1 MSTFACVH
9 AQPIIKKPVNVLNLQ
24 WLIRVKGVAHGARQE
39 TPRLLCFTEGTN
51 PDRRSDEPPRFCLI
65 CKVKRGMEAKHV
77 PEWLHSLNIR
87 PARMRETCTLHKG
100 ETVDGQDETCYNEQ
114 FLTSISPLLACLATL
129 LWRHISHEP
138 PSGRRAQEAK
148 FFQLQFSLKCV
159 SCGESRSGHVG
170 LWEGQ
175 KWTWRRESG
184 SSPLLSNRLTDLCSG
199 IKPGLRGKT
208 HKQPRTAH
216 SNEWTSAEAGW
227 AAAAA
232 AAARIALQRTNGGN
246 SWCYLSES

>member
-1 MSTFACVH
+1 MRTCSANHKEACECIKSSVTDTCKGGCAWSSTGNATTALFHRGDKPWSQVRRAPSLLPHLQSKERDGSQTRSWVT
-9 AQPIIKKPVNVLNLQ
+9 AQSEQQASK
-24 WLIRVKGVAHGARQE
+24 
-39 TPRLLCFTEGTN
+39 
-51 PDRRSDEPPRFCLI
+51 DERN
-65 CKVKRGMEAKHV
+65 M
-77 PEWLHSLNIR
+77 
-87 PARMRETCTLHKG
+87 HKG
-100 ETVDGQDETCYNEQ
+100 EIVDGQDETCYNEQ

-138 PSGRRAQEAK
+138 ASGRRAQEAK

-232 AAARIALQRTNGGN
+232 ARIALQRINGGN
-246 SWCYLSES
+246 FWCYLSES